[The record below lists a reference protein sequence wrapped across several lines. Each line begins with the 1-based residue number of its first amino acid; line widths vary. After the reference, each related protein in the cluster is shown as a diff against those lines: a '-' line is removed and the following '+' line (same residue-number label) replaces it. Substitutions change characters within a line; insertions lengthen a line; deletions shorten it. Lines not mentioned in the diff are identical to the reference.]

1 MNVLFVCKG
10 NMTRSQMAEALF
22 NHYAGD
28 DLRAESAGIVPGTIP
43 EEPEGWELNT
53 VPYLKDALAVMRDI
67 GLDIGGKR
75 TRRVTPEMVD
85 ACDHAV
91 VMADKETVPDF
102 LLHSSKTMFWDIPN
116 PGFSYE
122 EAAQVRDEIARLV
135 QGLVEGMRRVG

>member
-28 DLRAESAGIVPGTIP
+28 GMLAESAGIVPGTIP
-43 EEPEGWELNT
+43 EEPEGWELDG
-53 VPYLKDALAVMRDI
+53 VPYLSNALTVMRDI

-75 TRRVTPEMVD
+75 TRRVTREMVE
-85 ACDHAV
+85 ACDRAV
-91 VMADKETVPDF
+91 VMADKETIPDF
-102 LLHSSKTMFWDIPN
+102 LLHSPKTIFWDIPN

-122 EAAQVRDEIARLV
+122 EAAQARDGITRLV
-135 QGLVEGMRRVG
+135 QGLIEGMRIR